1 MKIVTSTC
9 VFPKEYPADAAI
21 RRLAALGFEG
31 VDIAFDYYADSPD
44 CPFRGDGWEAW
55 AQDLRRLAEE
65 CGVTCRHAH
74 APGDFANHSETMR
87 RCFAAC
93 QILGVRYMVIHPINL
108 NDDKKA
114 LEDEEEF
121 MAKNLAALPPLLRWA
136 EECGVV
142 ILVENLPWSACKH
155 PCVCARL
162 VEEVNHPNFG
172 WCYDTGHANA
182 KGLCAKT
189 LLDVKH
195 VPLSLHIHDNLGRRD
210 DHSLP
215 GDGTIDWKEFLD
227 VLLEIGYKGD
237 VVLEA
242 HHQSLEAPDE
252 QRDAI
257 LAELYKRA
265 EKMRAYLLS
274 KG

>member
-9 VFPKEYPADAAI
+9 VFPKEYPAEAAI

-44 CPFRGDGWEAW
+44 CPFRGDGWKAW

-142 ILVENLPWSACKH
+142 ILAENLPWSACKH
-155 PCVCARL
+155 PRVCARL
-162 VEEVNHPNFG
+162 VEAVNHPNFG
-172 WCYDTGHANA
+172 WCYDTGHANII
-182 KGLCAKT
+182 GLDPMLLAT
-189 LLDVKH
+189 LPP
-195 VPLSLHIHDNLGRRD
+195 PLSVQLQDNHRGVWNDEHLR
-210 DHSLP
+210 P
-215 GDGTIDWKEFLD
+215 GDGD
-227 VLLEIGYKGD
+227 VDFGRLW
-237 VVLEA
+237 EA
-242 HHQSLEAPDE
+242 LGTA
-252 QRDAI
+252 
-257 LAELYKRA
+257 
-265 EKMRAYLLS
+265 
-274 KG
+274 G